1 MNIYDQMIAEY
12 QQQASTSTPNV
23 EQEVMQKIALA
34 GLSRGGFFKHAAF
47 YGGTCLRLFHQ
58 LPRYSEDM
66 DFTLREKN
74 SDIHLEDFFPYII
87 EEFHL
92 AGHEVIIQKKDKKMF
107 GRVESAFL
115 KENTEVFDIK
125 FQTKKTVKVKIE
137 MDTDPPLGFETEDL
151 PLSRPYPFVVRCV
164 ALSDLY
170 AGKMHALLYR
180 NWKTRVKGRD
190 WYDFQWYV
198 ANRVP
203 LNFEHLQK
211 RIREF
216 NDEDITKER
225 FMEMLHEKLSTT
237 DIESVKQD
245 VRGFI
250 FNQRD
255 IETWSN
261 KYFLQLADM
270 IVFKE

>member
-1 MNIYDQMIAEY
+1 MNIYDQMVAEY

-66 DFTLREKN
+66 DYTLREKN

-92 AGHEVIIQKKDKKMF
+92 AGHEVVIQKKDKKIF

-151 PLSRPYPFVVRCV
+151 LLSRPYPFVVRCV
-164 ALSDLY
+164 ALPDLY

-237 DIESVKQD
+237 DMESVKQD

-255 IETWSN
+255 IEIWSN
-261 KYFLQLADM
+261 DYFLKLADM
-270 IVFKE
+270 MVFKE